1 MEYSSI
7 TGFDSRSRQRPS
19 KRFSRS
25 PFFPSTSI
33 SMYLPIRT
41 LRTSGIPRCRIASR
55 TAFPW
60 GSSTAAFG
68 MTTTFTF
75 IASPYLRLMT
85 RTSAI
90 QNLCFR
96 DNLLCLFIVAQAEEN
111 RRPQFSVPGPLG
123 EFDLTNKDRI
133 YPMQFAHHGRRDGL
147 HPFPVLLRR
156 KIFKW
161 TIVAFFGAE
170 FLVQH
175 RQ

>member
-1 MEYSSI
+1 M
-7 TGFDSRSRQRPS
+7 TGFESKSRQSPC
-19 KRFSRS
+19 SRDSSS

-55 TAFPW
+55 TAFPC
-60 GSSTAAFG
+60 GSSTAVFG

-75 IASPYLRLMT
+75 IASPYLQLIA

-90 QNLCFR
+90 QNLCFP
-96 DNLLCLFIVAQAEEN
+96 DNLFWLFIVAQAEEN
-111 RRPQFSVPGPLG
+111 RRSQFPVPGPLG
-123 EFDLTNKDRI
+123 EFGLTNENRV
-133 YPMQFAHHGRRDGL
+133 YPMQFAHNGKSVGFQPL
-147 HPFPVLLRR
+147 PVLLRR

-170 FLVQH
+170 LLV
-175 RQ
+175 